1 MQKALL
7 GVLLGLL
14 ALPATSARATSVC
27 GPGGAAATSRYCSF
41 SSSGLYFG
49 SGKDS
54 PSFAVVRD
62 GRTLAPV
69 LSSNLLRFNA
79 TFTGKHSG
87 VASFVEAGSAI
98 PSQPGRQWG
107 RDGDGAG
114 TYGMGV
120 GIFSTYVP
128 DGWYRRPSGDGWGRY
143 HRSWDSGYTGFST
156 LDPVATPLATT
167 PEPITLVLFGTGLLL
182 IAFLARRRAGSVR
195 EDT

>member
-1 MQKALL
+1 M
-7 GVLLGLL
+7 
-14 ALPATSARATSVC
+14 
-27 GPGGAAATSRYCSF
+27 SRYCSF

-79 TFTGKHSG
+79 SFTGKHSG
-87 VASFVEAGSAI
+87 MASFVEAAWSAL
-98 PSQPGRQWG
+98 PSSAGRQLG
-107 RDGDGAG
+107 LEGYGGG
-114 TYGMGV
+114 TSGMGV
-120 GIFSTYVP
+120 GIFSTYFP
-128 DGWYRRPSGDGWGRY
+128 DGWYRHTSGDGWSRY
-143 HRSWDSGYTGFST
+143 HRSWDLGYTGFST
-156 LDPVATPLATT
+156 RDPVVTSPLATTT